1 MYSIYIIMLVYAKN
15 DLLGAEKWRLE
26 TELKATKAALFSTQA
41 TVTQKT
47 IDIQTRSAT
56 RLKMHK

>member
-1 MYSIYIIMLVYAKN
+1 MLVYAKN